1 MSAGRP
7 EAPHSPSR
15 PLQKTLV
22 VAGFVSLRVHLR
34 KNEDLC
40 IHYQEPRLS
49 SLDVANLIKSQRHI
63 APAELRFQTK

>member
-1 MSAGRP
+1 MSAGHP

-22 VAGFVSLRVHLR
+22 VAGLVSLMLHFK
-34 KNEDLC
+34 KNEDLP

-63 APAELRFQTK
+63 APEELRFRIK

>member
-1 MSAGRP
+1 MTAGRP

-22 VAGFVSLRVHLR
+22 VAGFVSLMLHF
-34 KNEDLC
+34 KNEDLS

-49 SLDVANLIKSQRHI
+49 SLDVANLIESQRCI
-63 APAELRFQTK
+63 APAELRFRIK